1 MKKFFVILM
10 AALFVMPMAMD
21 AQNKQLEKARKREFK
36 TKMKEFTRDGWKV
49 YASTRSVDV
58 ALLEHYE
65 KLNTLGDDAYELV
78 GIAAKFKSKNAGKQ
92 QALNSASNTYAQQA
106 KSYVQGRITSEI
118 AGDGV
123 SAENEMD
130 NFYAAYERL
139 VSAEIKGELRESFSI
154 IRDLGDGTFE
164 MQTFFIVNQDAASK
178 ARLRAME
185 NALKETEMA
194 QMHAEKVSEFIREGF
209 NEVQE

>member
-10 AALFVMPMAMD
+10 AALFVMPMTMD
-21 AQNKQLEKARKREFK
+21 AQNKQLEKARKKEFK
-36 TKMKEFTRDGWKV
+36 TKMKELSKDGWKI
-49 YASTRSVDV
+49 YASTRSIDV

-65 KLNTLGDDAYELV
+65 KLNSMGENAYELV
-78 GIAAKFKSKNAGKQ
+78 GIAARFKSKNSGKQ
-92 QALNSASNTYAQQA
+92 QALNSACVTYAQHA
-106 KSYVQGRITSEI
+106 KSYIQGRVTSDLS
-118 AGDGV
+118 GDGV
-123 SAENEMD
+123 SADNEFD

-139 VSAEIKGELRESFSI
+139 ISSEIKGELKESFSV

-194 QMHAEKVSEFIREGF
+194 QKHATRVSEFIGEGF
-209 NEVQE
+209 NEVQ

>member
-10 AALFVMPMAMD
+10 AALFVMPMTMD
-21 AQNKQLEKARKREFK
+21 AQNKQLEKARKKEFK
-36 TKMKEFTRDGWKV
+36 TKMKELSKEDWKIF
-49 YASTRSVDV
+49 ASTRSLDV

-65 KLNTLGDDAYELV
+65 KLNTMGDNAYELV
-78 GIAAKFKSKNAGKQ
+78 GIAAKFKSKNVGKQ
-92 QALNSASNTYAQQA
+92 QALNSACIAYAQHA
-106 KSYVQGRITSEI
+106 KSYVQGRIVSDM

-123 SAENEMD
+123 AADNEFD

-164 MQTFFIVNQDAASK
+164 MQTFFIVDQDAASK
-178 ARLRAME
+178 ARIRAME

-194 QMHAEKVSEFIREGF
+194 QKHATKVSEFVNEGF
-209 NEVQE
+209 RENQ

>member
-10 AALFVMPMAMD
+10 AALFVMPISVD
-21 AQNKQLEKARKREFK
+21 AQSKQLEKARKKEFK
-36 TKMKEFTRDGWKV
+36 TKMKELSKEDWKIF
-49 YASTRSVDV
+49 ASTRSLDV

-65 KLNTLGDDAYELV
+65 KLNTMGDNAYELV
-78 GIAAKFKSKNAGKQ
+78 GIASKFKSKNVGKQ
-92 QALNSASNTYAQQA
+92 QSLNSACIAYAQHA
-106 KSYVQGRITSEI
+106 KSYVQGRIVSDM

-123 SAENEMD
+123 AADNEFD

-164 MQTFFIVNQDAASK
+164 MQTFFIVDQDAASK
-178 ARLRAME
+178 ARIRAME

-194 QMHAEKVSEFIREGF
+194 QKHATKVSEFVNEGF
-209 NEVQE
+209 RENQ